1 MSLTPEDFEDLKETF
16 EYNDSNA
23 DGKIEFLEFMNML
36 SELEADVGTEE
47 ARVGFNEI
55 DTDEDGAIDLDEFI
69 AWWSER

>member
-1 MSLTPEDFEDLKETF
+1 MALTPEDFEDLKETF

-47 ARVGFNEI
+47 ARIGFNEI

-69 AWWSER
+69 SWWNER